1 MNSDFSKSLLLQ
13 NGFDQKQLLEIE
25 AHRFN
30 YLKENTTKNTDKEFK
45 LKKSILIITS
55 IIMSE
60 TKELLEFF
68 VYQM

>member
-45 LKKSILIITS
+45 LKSILIITS

-60 TKELLEFF
+60 TKELLNFA
-68 VYQM
+68 YQM